1 MSGVIMNVSIE
12 RCANCGLYLDDRD
25 FAVKF
30 NSDEEVCRSVLM
42 GYCCRSEEHTS
53 ELQSQR

>member
-42 GYCCRSEEHTS
+42 GYCCSKCGYMEEV
-53 ELQSQR
+53 